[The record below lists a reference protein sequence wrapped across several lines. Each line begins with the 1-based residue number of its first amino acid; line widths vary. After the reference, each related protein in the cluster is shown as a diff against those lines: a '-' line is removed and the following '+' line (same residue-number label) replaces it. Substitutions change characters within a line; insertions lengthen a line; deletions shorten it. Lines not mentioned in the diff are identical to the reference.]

1 MIRINLLPTP
11 RARTV
16 KRQWDVRLEV
26 ACAIG
31 VVLLTAGACIFYADL
46 LDSEIEAKQV
56 EKQGKEKQLAILKEK
71 VKQVQ
76 DFEQRKKLLEDKNRV
91 IDELEK
97 SRSGP
102 VRVLDYVSQS
112 LNPLNLWLTRLSMKG
127 NEIELE
133 GRALT
138 NNDVVEFVN
147 NLRASDYFVNI
158 RLVESRSGIESK
170 VSVYQFKLNLTLKA

>member
-1 MIRINLLPTP
+1 MIHINLLPTP

-26 ACAIG
+26 VCAIG
-31 VVLLTAGACIFYADL
+31 GLLLAVGACVYYADL
-46 LDSEIEAKQV
+46 LDTEIEAKQV
-56 EKQGKEKQLAILKEK
+56 EKQGKEKQLALLKEK

-76 DFEQRKKLLEDKNRV
+76 DFEQKKKLLEDKNRV
-91 IDELEK
+91 IEELEK

-102 VRVLDYVSQS
+102 VHVLDYVSQS

-127 NEIELE
+127 NEIEVE

-138 NNDVVEFVN
+138 NDDVVEFVN
-147 NLRASDYFVNI
+147 NLRQADYFENI
-158 RLVESRSGIESK
+158 RLVESRSGVESK
-170 VSVYQFKLNLTLKA
+170 ISLYQFKLNLSLKA